1 MTMMRGI
8 GGACSSADVEH
19 DIESH
24 LPPPPPPPPPPFAH
38 PSVLR
43 AAPLTRVSQS
53 EPHLDIPHFI
63 HGQDPQHISSLTRV
77 LSGLFEVDTAL
88 STPFSR
94 SYPQKPIG
102 ASTDKAVVVDDSAI
116 WSRREAIMPWS
127 SDSVVIHLA
136 DGVGRWNQK
145 SARFIS
151 VRRYVC
157 FSLAGST
164 KPCVEHAPAGYFRH
178 STKAHYRIYFTLH
191 AFLIASAVLLP
202 RVVTAVNRV
211 TSPEL
216 RYPESVKSA
225 SLRKSSSASAVDLT
239 GGALNEAPSSSL
251 QQFTPSFHRDTNGL
265 AMTTSASR
273 GSTSLSSAAETFRAS
288 DQLPSGAQRAL
299 ADVSSTTSSPD
310 NTIDERAVNAHRH
323 GGVLS
328 VFGRG
333 FFAKPVI
340 RSEEENYRYLMAL
353 DR

>member
-1 MTMMRGI
+1 MRGI

-102 ASTDKAVVVDDSAI
+102 ASTDKAVVVDDSA
-116 WSRREAIMPWS
+116 
-127 SDSVVIHLA
+127 
-136 DGVGRWNQK
+136 
-145 SARFIS
+145 
-151 VRRYVC
+151 
-157 FSLAGST
+157 
-164 KPCVEHAPAGYFRH
+164 
-178 STKAHYRIYFTLH
+178 
-191 AFLIASAVLLP
+191 
-202 RVVTAVNRV
+202 VVTAVNRV

>member
-1 MTMMRGI
+1 MAMMRGI
-8 GGACSSADVEH
+8 SGAYSSADVEH

-94 SYPQKPIG
+94 SYSQKPIG
-102 ASTDKAVVVDDSAI
+102 ASTDKPVVVDDSA
-116 WSRREAIMPWS
+116 
-127 SDSVVIHLA
+127 
-136 DGVGRWNQK
+136 
-145 SARFIS
+145 
-151 VRRYVC
+151 
-157 FSLAGST
+157 
-164 KPCVEHAPAGYFRH
+164 
-178 STKAHYRIYFTLH
+178 
-191 AFLIASAVLLP
+191 
-202 RVVTAVNRV
+202 VVTTFNRAA
-211 TSPEL
+211 SPEL
-216 RYPESVKSA
+216 RYPEGVKNA
-225 SLRKSSSASAVDLT
+225 PLRKSSSASAVDLT
-239 GGALNEAPSSSL
+239 GSAPNEAPSSSL
-251 QQFTPSFHRDTNGL
+251 QQFTPSFHHGL
-265 AMTTSASR
+265 AMTTSSSR
-273 GSTSLSSAAETFRAS
+273 DSTSLSSAAETFR
-288 DQLPSGAQRAL
+288 DQLPPDAQRAL
-299 ADVSSTTSSPD
+299 AGVSSTASSPD
-310 NTIDERAVNAHRH
+310 NTIDERALIPHRH

-333 FFAKPVI
+333 FFARPVI